1 MKRLLIFLVFPISI
15 SLSAQEY
22 SFSGNFTSFSQYYVD
37 DKKTG
42 DFTEEDRFRSNNY
55 LKLNSQ
61 INKFT
66 FGLQIEGYAPQ
77 AILNYSPSFDKEIG
91 VATYFAN
98 YKNEKLDLTA
108 GYFYGQFGNGLIFRS
123 WEDQQLGI
131 NNALRGGK
139 IEYAPFE
146 YVHFIGV
153 YGKHR
158 VGFDVSEGEIYGFD
172 TEFNISEALKFEDAT
187 LNVGFSVVNRSQK
200 IENEAEGFNK
210 NTYAYSG
217 RFDYSKNNFYS
228 NAEYVVKD
236 KDALLEFGSVNT
248 NALSKGNALLFN
260 TGYSKKG
267 FGLNATFRRLE
278 NMTFH
283 SDREVNGNV
292 DNEQLVNYLPSLT
305 KQHDYSLANIYV
317 YQTQSRVT
325 FNPFEKAGEIGSQF
339 DVYYQF
345 EKETFLGG
353 KYGTN
358 LAINYATLYGLD
370 ANFDL
375 NNRTF
380 DTDYLNFGRKYF
392 TDFNVEIRK
401 KWSKQW
407 SSIFTYINLFYNK
420 KYLEERSGKVN
431 AQIAVFDATYQFLPT
446 KSFRFEAQH
455 LWTKDDRKN
464 WLAATAEL
472 NLSSKFSIF
481 ANDSYNYGIDINKI
495 HYYTFGGSYTKN
507 STRFSLNYGRQRG
520 GLICI
525 GGVCR
530 VVPESTGVGF
540 NLSTTF

>member
-1 MKRLLIFLVFPISI
+1 MKRLPILFILPFSMA
-15 SLSAQEY
+15 LSAQEF

-42 DFTEEDRFRSNNY
+42 DFTEKDRFRSNNY
-55 LKLNSQ
+55 LKLNSE
-61 INKFT
+61 IDKFS

-77 AILNYSPSFDKEIG
+77 AILNYSPSFDEQIG

-98 YKNEKLDLTA
+98 YKNEKLDITA
-108 GYFYGQFGNGLIFRS
+108 GYFYEQFGNGLIFRS
-123 WEDQQLGI
+123 WEDQQLGL

-139 IEYAPFE
+139 IKYAPFQ
-146 YVHFIGV
+146 YLQFIGL

-158 VGFDVSEGEIYGFD
+158 VGFDVSEGEVYGFD
-172 TEFNISEALKFEDAT
+172 TEFNISEALKIEKST
-187 LNVGFSVVNRSQK
+187 LNFGFSIVNRSQK
-200 IENEAEGFNK
+200 IENAAEGFNK

-217 RFDYSKNNFYS
+217 RLNYSKNNFYS
-228 NAEYVVKD
+228 NVEYVIKD

-248 NALSKGNALLFN
+248 NSLSKGNALLYN
-260 TGYSKKG
+260 AGYSYRR

-278 NMTFH
+278 NMTYY
-283 SDREVNGNV
+283 SDREVNDNI

-325 FNPFEKAGEIGSQF
+325 FNPFEKAGEIGYQF
-339 DVYYQF
+339 DAYYQF

-358 LAINYATLYGLD
+358 LAINYASLYGLD
-370 ANFDL
+370 AEFDRE
-375 NNRTF
+375 NRTF
-380 DTDYLNFGRKYF
+380 DAEFLSFGRKYF
-392 TDFNVEIRK
+392 TDFNVEMRK

-407 SSIFTYINLFYNK
+407 TSIFTYINLFYNK

-431 AQIAVFDATYQFLPT
+431 AQIAIIDATYQFLPT
-446 KSFRFEAQH
+446 KSVRFEAQH
-455 LWTKDDRKN
+455 LWTNDDREN
-464 WLAATAEL
+464 WLAGTAEF
-472 NLSSKFSIF
+472 NFSSKFSLF
-481 ANDSYNYGIDINKI
+481 ANDSYNYGNEINKI
-495 HYYTFGGSYTKN
+495 HYFTFGGSYTKN

-530 VVPESTGVGF
+530 VVPESTGFGL
-540 NLSTTF
+540 NLSTSF

>member
-1 MKRLLIFLVFPISI
+1 MKRLPILFILPFSMA
-15 SLSAQEY
+15 LSAQEF

-42 DFTEEDRFRSNNY
+42 DFTEKDRFRSNNY
-55 LKLNSQ
+55 LKLNSE
-61 INKFT
+61 IDKFS

-77 AILNYSPSFDKEIG
+77 AILNYSPSFDEQIG

-98 YKNEKLDLTA
+98 YKNEKLDITA
-108 GYFYGQFGNGLIFRS
+108 GYFYEQFGNGLIFRS
-123 WEDQQLGI
+123 WEDQQLGL

-139 IEYAPFE
+139 IKYAPFQ
-146 YVHFIGV
+146 YLQFIGL

-158 VGFDVSEGEIYGFD
+158 VGFDVSEGEVYGFD
-172 TEFNISEALKFEDAT
+172 TEFNISEALKIEKST
-187 LNVGFSVVNRSQK
+187 LNFGFSIVNRSQE
-200 IENEAEGFNK
+200 IENAAEGFNK
-210 NTYAYSG
+210 NTFAYSG
-217 RFDYSKNNFYS
+217 RLNYSKNNFYS
-228 NAEYVVKD
+228 NVEYVIKD

-248 NALSKGNALLFN
+248 NSLSKGNALLYN
-260 TGYSKKG
+260 AGYSYRR

-278 NMTFH
+278 NMTYY
-283 SDREVNGNV
+283 SDREVNDNI

-325 FNPFEKAGEIGSQF
+325 FNPFEKAGEIGYQF
-339 DVYYQF
+339 DAYYQF

-358 LAINYATLYGLD
+358 LAINYASLYGLD
-370 ANFDL
+370 AEFNRE
-375 NNRTF
+375 NRTF
-380 DTDYLNFGRKYF
+380 DAEFLSFGRKYF
-392 TDFNVEIRK
+392 TDFNVEMRK

-407 SSIFTYINLFYNK
+407 TSIFTYINLFYNK

-431 AQIAVFDATYQFLPT
+431 AQIAIIDATYQFLPT
-446 KSFRFEAQH
+446 KSVRFEAQH
-455 LWTKDDRKN
+455 LWTNDDREN
-464 WLAATAEL
+464 WLAGTAEF
-472 NLSSKFSIF
+472 NFSSKFSLF
-481 ANDSYNYGIDINKI
+481 ANDSYNYGNEINKI
-495 HYYTFGGSYTKN
+495 HYFTFGGSYTKN

-530 VVPESTGVGF
+530 VVPESTGFGL
-540 NLSTTF
+540 NLSTSF

>member
-1 MKRLLIFLVFPISI
+1 MKRLPILFILPFSMA
-15 SLSAQEY
+15 LSAQEF

-42 DFTEEDRFRSNNY
+42 DFTEKDRFRSNNY
-55 LKLNSQ
+55 LKLNSE
-61 INKFT
+61 IDKFS

-77 AILNYSPSFDKEIG
+77 AILNYSPSFDEQIG

-98 YKNEKLDLTA
+98 YKNEKLDITA
-108 GYFYGQFGNGLIFRS
+108 GYFYEQFGNGLIFRS
-123 WEDQQLGI
+123 WEDQQLGL

-139 IEYAPFE
+139 IKYAPFQ
-146 YVHFIGV
+146 YLQFIGL

-158 VGFDVSEGEIYGFD
+158 VGFDVSEGEVYGFD
-172 TEFNISEALKFEDAT
+172 TEFNISEALKIEKST
-187 LNVGFSVVNRSQK
+187 LNFGFSIVNRSQE
-200 IENEAEGFNK
+200 IENAAEGFNK
-210 NTYAYSG
+210 NTFAYSG
-217 RFDYSKNNFYS
+217 RLNYSKNNFYS
-228 NAEYVVKD
+228 NVEYVIKD

-248 NALSKGNALLFN
+248 NSLSKGNALLYN
-260 TGYSKKG
+260 AGYSYRR

-278 NMTFH
+278 NMTYY
-283 SDREVNGNV
+283 SDREVNDNI

-325 FNPFEKAGEIGSQF
+325 FNPFEKAGEIGYQL
-339 DVYYQF
+339 DAYYQF

-358 LAINYATLYGLD
+358 LAINYASLYGLD
-370 ANFDL
+370 AEFNRE
-375 NNRTF
+375 NRTF
-380 DTDYLNFGRKYF
+380 DAEFLSLGRKYF
-392 TDFNVEIRK
+392 TDFNVEMRK

-407 SSIFTYINLFYNK
+407 TSIFTYINLFYNK

-431 AQIAVFDATYQFLPT
+431 AQIAIIDATYQFLPT
-446 KSFRFEAQH
+446 KSVRFEAQH
-455 LWTKDDRKN
+455 LWTNDDREN
-464 WLAATAEL
+464 WLAGTAEF
-472 NLSSKFSIF
+472 NFSSKFSLF
-481 ANDSYNYGIDINKI
+481 ANDSYNYGNEINKI
-495 HYYTFGGSYTKN
+495 HYFTFGGSYTKN

-530 VVPESTGVGF
+530 VVPESTGFGL
-540 NLSTTF
+540 NLSTSF